1 MVMQCKPVF
10 LSMFLV
16 LLLGAPGWAQNV
28 IEDQGVGMTAEEL
41 EFIVK
46 YWTPQ
51 MQEVAAVD
59 LGDRYELL
67 NMALAN
73 KKIALEAAKID
84 RETDPE
90 LYWQNQLLIRNM
102 ERQFVVNTFMA
113 KLEIPDMS
121 ELARERYTTNPD
133 KYALVPEAR
142 LTSHILF
149 RCRPRECD
157 RKARKAEAQQVLD
170 RLAAGESFE
179 TLAAQYSEDP
189 GSKDKGGKFDKWLQR
204 GTPKVDPYYLQAVF
218 DIEETGQHT
227 ALVDSNFGIHIIR
240 LDEIRPQHYRPYDE
254 VKDAIIAELE
264 QEYKELAA
272 KEFDA
277 RFRLSDETYIDPE
290 AMERIFSK
298 YKPADT
304 PAGE

>member
-179 TLAAQYSEDP
+179 TLV
-189 GSKDKGGKFDKWLQR
+189 GKQ
-204 GTPKVDPYYLQAVF
+204 
-218 DIEETGQHT
+218 ETGT
-227 ALVDSNFGIHIIR
+227 
-240 LDEIRPQHYRPYDE
+240 
-254 VKDAIIAELE
+254 
-264 QEYKELAA
+264 
-272 KEFDA
+272 
-277 RFRLSDETYIDPE
+277 T
-290 AMERIFSK
+290 
-298 YKPADT
+298 T
-304 PAGE
+304 